1 MERIRT
7 LSIIVPVSEETVSG
21 LDSLHRWFLESLRSP
36 QLPTTLEL
44 ILALDESE
52 STIKALEASQFAGAE
67 DNFSMIKVFS
77 PRGRGRQMNRGARAA
92 TGDIL
97 LFLHCDTKLEEG
109 WLKALINIPA
119 LRWGAYTAAIDE
131 AGVLYRLAENFGGWR
146 SQILGLPY
154 GDQAIFV
161 TRGLFEKLRGY
172 SEQPSFMEDLE
183 FASRLKKEAGKPVI
197 IAARAFTSARG
208 WKAEGAF
215 SGPRRSLKNLIALTA
230 FLLGMD
236 REKIRIWYQ

>member
-1 MERIRT
+1 MENIKT
-7 LSIIVPVSEETVSG
+7 LSIIVPVSEETVSR
-21 LDSLHRWFLESLRSP
+21 LDNLHRWFLELLKSP
-36 QLPTTLEL
+36 QLPTAPQL
-44 ILALDESE
+44 ILAMDDSE
-52 STIKALEASQFAGAE
+52 ITANALEASQFAGAE
-67 DNFSMIKVFS
+67 DMSLIKVFS

-109 WLKALINIPA
+109 WLKALINIPDM
-119 LRWGAYTAAIDE
+119 RWGAYTAAIDE
-131 AGVLYRLAENFGGWR
+131 AGVLYRLAENFGAWR
-146 SQILGLPY
+146 SEILGLPY
-154 GDQAIFV
+154 GDQAIFL
-161 TRGLFEKLRGY
+161 TRALFEKLGGY
-172 SEQPSFMEDLE
+172 SEEPSFMEDLE